1 MTSPGERMVRY
12 FPDRLFED
20 AGTYASAYFTA
31 LSDAWASVSR
41 QAIAAAGDLLAE
53 RTAAG
58 RMVLSCGNGG
68 SAAIANHLACDCLKG
83 VRTGTALKPRVHS
96 LATTVE
102 LMTAISNDIS
112 YDQVFA
118 YQLESMGEAGDVLI
132 AISSSGSS
140 PNILNALRAAK
151 TQDMAT
157 IALTGFAGGAALELA
172 DVGIYVAAHNYGVV
186 EDVHQSVMHVLAQ
199 YLRHRSLS
207 DPTALGHAK
216 F

>member
-1 MTSPGERMVRY
+1 LVKY
-12 FPDRLFED
+12 FPDRPFED

-31 LSDAWASVSR
+31 VSDALAGVSR

-83 VRTGTALKPRVHS
+83 VRTGTTLKPRVHS
-96 LATTVE
+96 LSTTVE
-102 LMTAISNDIS
+102 LMTAISNDIG

-118 YQLESMGEAGDVLI
+118 YQLESLGEAGDVLI

-140 PNILNALRAAK
+140 PNILNALRAAR
-151 TQDMAT
+151 TQHMAT
-157 IALTGFAGGAALELA
+157 IALTGFAGGDALDLA
-172 DVGIYVAAHNYGVV
+172 DVGIHVPAHNYGVV
-186 EDVHQSVMHVLAQ
+186 EDVHQSVMHILAQ
-199 YLRHRSLS
+199 YLRHRGLS
-207 DPTALGHAK
+207 DPATLGHLK

>member
-1 MTSPGERMVRY
+1 MTSPGERRVKY

-31 LSDAWASVSR
+31 LRDAWDGVSR
-41 QAIAAAGDLLAE
+41 QAIAVAGDLLAE

-58 RMVLSCGNGG
+58 HMVLSCGNGG

-151 TQDMAT
+151 AQDMAT
-157 IALTGFAGGAALELA
+157 IALTGFAGGAALDLA

-186 EDVHQSVMHVLAQ
+186 EDVHQSVMHILAQ

-207 DPTALGHAK
+207 DPTVLGHAK